1 MIAFAIRR
9 RTVAAYV
16 LPSIPISAL
25 GLPLVVHLP
34 AFYAESTG
42 LGVATVGLLFMVARL
57 WDVVTDPIM
66 GIVSDS
72 VETRWGRRRPWLLAS
87 VPVVM
92 LTAWMVFM
100 PPEKISTS
108 YLIFWML
115 MLYVGYTLVT
125 LSHLAW
131 GAELSPD
138 YHERSRIQGWR
149 EFAFI
154 IGMLTVLMIPALM
167 ELGENFTASTSQT
180 ASAEAAQAATETAEV
195 APPEGVVVLERNPI
209 DRGKLAAMGWFIIL
223 LTPLTVL
230 VAITLVPERRAVK
243 PETVPWNRTWRLLRN
258 NAALRR
264 VLMIDFLI
272 QLAPGISGA
281 TYIFFIAYYA
291 GQPVWANVILAFYFL
306 SAVLGVPFW
315 SKFSYRFGKHRTLAG
330 AAFYAVALLP
340 TFFLAPFV
348 PLWALIIANCLYG
361 VAYGA
366 GSFLLR
372 AMMADVCDYDEVHT
386 GQARTGLYFSLL
398 TMTGKMGHAVAV
410 GLSYLLLGLAGFSTK
425 SGTLNTWDAV
435 NGLAA
440 IFVVLPLV
448 CFALAGILCW
458 NFPLDQAEQERLR
471 AYLRT
476 RRAEA
481 EAEAENAEAAAQGAT
496 PENVCLRTTKNE
508 PEP

>member
-57 WDVVTDPIM
+57 WDVVTDPVL

-72 VETRWGRRRPWLLAS
+72 VETRWGRRRPWLVAS
-87 VPVVM
+87 VPVVA
-92 LTAWMVFM
+92 LSAWMVFM
-100 PPEKISTS
+100 PPENVSTL
-108 YLIFWML
+108 YLMFWML
-115 MLYVGYTLVT
+115 VLYVGYTLVT

-154 IGMLTVLMIPALM
+154 IGMLTVLMIPAML
-167 ELGENFTASTSQT
+167 ELGENLAAPPAQTEDTAAAA
-180 ASAEAAQAATETAEV
+180 ASAEEV
-195 APPEGVVVLERNPI
+195 IHDEGVVVLERNPI
-209 DRGKLAAMGWFIIL
+209 DRTKLAAMGWFIIVL
-223 LTPLTVL
+223 MPLTVFL
-230 VAITLVPERRAVK
+230 AVAFAPERRTARPQK
-243 PETVPWNRTWRLLRN
+243 VPWSETWALLKGN
-258 NAALRR
+258 GALRR
-264 VLMIDFLI
+264 VLIIDFLI

-306 SAVLGVPFW
+306 FAVLGVPVW
-315 SKFSYRFGKHRTLAG
+315 SRLSYRFGKHRTLAG
-330 AAFYAVALLP
+330 ALFYAAGILP
-340 TFFLAPFV
+340 VFFLAPFV
-348 PLWALIIANCLYG
+348 PFWALILVNCLYG

-410 GLSYLLLGLAGFSTK
+410 GLSYLLLGLVGFSTK
-425 SGTLNTWDAV
+425 GGELNTWDAV

-440 IFVVLPLV
+440 IFVLLPLLS
-448 CFALAGILCW
+448 FAIAGVLCW
-458 NFPLDQAEQERLR
+458 KFPLDQAEQERLR
-471 AYLRT
+471 ERLRHQ
-476 RRAEA
+476 RAEA
-481 EAEAENAEAAAQGAT
+481 EAEAEARETGPEGAGR
-496 PENVCLRTTKNE
+496 LRTTKDR
-508 PEP
+508 PKS